1 MEFLAIIF
9 AILIIAGAL
18 IYTTLTWGLVVYKF
32 WAWFLLPVFPNA
44 PQITFIQAVGL
55 MFLIGLTHQIDTQV
69 VKKEYKDEFTAGV
82 GALIAPWLTLLIGW
96 LAYSYMY

>member
-18 IYTTLTWGLVVYKF
+18 IYTTLSWGLVVFKF
-32 WAWFLLPVFPNA
+32 WGWFLLPVFPAA
-44 PQITFIQAVGL
+44 PEITFIQAVGL
-55 MFLIGLTHQIDTQV
+55 MFLIGLTHQMDTQV

-82 GALIAPWLTLLIGW
+82 GAIIAPWLTLVIGW
-96 LAYSYMY
+96 IAYNWMY